1 MKNFIIKFLSTC
13 GFVGY
18 SPIAPGT
25 CGTIVGI
32 ILVWLFHHW
41 IDTTPLSGKITYL
54 IVCIILTV
62 AAIPIANH
70 AEKIFNKKD
79 SSEIVIDEAV
89 SAFLTFFLIPLSWLT
104 LTAGFVLNR
113 FFDIFK
119 FQPARYIQDT
129 IHGGAGIVLDDTI
142 AGIYSNIALRA
153 IIYLTIQISI
163 T

>member
-1 MKNFIIKFLSTC
+1 MKNWIIKFISTC

-18 SPIAPGT
+18 FPIAPGT
-25 CGTIVGI
+25 CGTVVGI

-41 IDTTPLSGKITYL
+41 IDTTVLFGKITYS

-62 AAIPIANH
+62 AAIPIASH

-79 SSEIVIDEAV
+79 PSKIVIDEAV
-89 SAFLTFFLIPLSWLT
+89 SAFLTFFLIPLSWTT
-104 LTAGFVLNR
+104 LIAGFFLNR

-119 FQPARYIQDT
+119 FQPARYIQEK
-129 IHGGAGIVLDDTI
+129 IKGGAGIVLDDTI
-142 AGIYSNIALRA
+142 AGIYSNIALRV